1 MSVPNLISERNVSG
15 NNACAAGSGLGHSEM
30 GIPGCWVVVLP
41 LLCAVA
47 PGKTFLLSPF
57 SHQLVF
63 WGGFLLGNT
72 DCLHLDRQRGAHAVS
87 GELR

>member
-47 PGKTFLLSPF
+47 PGKTFLLCISLP
-57 SHQLVF
+57 STCI
-63 WGGFLLGNT
+63 LG
-72 DCLHLDRQRGAHAVS
+72 RIFIRKY
-87 GELR
+87 